1 MKLVSHRHVGG
12 ENVSYSYNKLWKILI
27 ERKMTKKDLKEKT
40 KLTSTTIAKMGKE
53 QPVSLD
59 VLGRICDALEVNIG
73 DLVDYIP
80 EMKE

>member
-1 MKLVSHRHVGG
+1 M
-12 ENVSYSYNKLWKILI
+12 SYSYNKLWKILI
-27 ERKMTKKDLKEKT
+27 DRKMTKKDLKEKT